1 MAFSK
6 SKGLV
11 SIATGYSGGNYEYTK
26 IDQFIAADNLSITA
40 DRAQDLDS
48 YVNANG
54 YLKRNVLK
62 HMRDGISFST
72 AYMEYGK
79 HEKFMSILRTGEKQ
93 PGCTASPEKKIR
105 IRYFNEWENDYSTGF
120 FMFRMLNTN
129 TVEHIKDF
137 LPIYRQHMNL
147 SSISEVIKCLI

>member
-48 YVNANG
+48 YVNAN
-54 YLKRNVLK
+54 N
-62 HMRDGISFST
+62 
-72 AYMEYGK
+72 A
-79 HEKFMSILRTGEKQ
+79 
-93 PGCTASPEKKIR
+93 
-105 IRYFNEWENDYSTGF
+105 
-120 FMFRMLNTN
+120 
-129 TVEHIKDF
+129 
-137 LPIYRQHMNL
+137 
-147 SSISEVIKCLI
+147 

>member
-1 MAFSK
+1 MAGFVK
-6 SKGLV
+6 GKGLV

-40 DRAQDLDS
+40 DRAQDVDS

-72 AYMEYGK
+72 VYMEYDK
-79 HEKFMSILRTGEKQ
+79 HEKFMSILRDGEKQ
-93 PGCTASPEKKIR
+93 PGCTGSPEKKVR
-105 IRYFNEWENDYSTGF
+105 VRYFNEWTNDYSTGF
-120 FMFRMLNTN
+120 FYIPD
-129 TVEHIKDF
+129 VEHKYGGTYKGTPTY
-137 LPIYRQHMNL
+137 LPTTF
-147 SSISEVIKCLI
+147 ELIEY